1 MIEIISKLFEE
12 RSYEEKYSSDI
23 KIFSLREK
31 YNYWVVV
38 SLDILNQIRDEQ
50 IGLFI
55 RAKEII
61 NQPQFD
67 KNANLLILNKV
78 ENLKEVNKD
87 YILQVEE
94 DPFHF
99 KKCIIYYTNEEQVKL
114 KEAIG
119 NSPITEF
126 IESMILRDDVFT
138 AHKHFFD
145 TNEFQ
150 SLLYRIA
157 HKMPF
162 IKINIT
168 QVDNLST
175 LEETNKNAVGENT
188 LHNLLESDFYN
199 LSNDDF
205 LKLSSEDI
213 FEKLKNILPNENQ

>member
-1 MIEIISKLFEE
+1 MIDIVSKLFED

-23 KIFSLREK
+23 KIFSLKDK

-38 SLDILNQIRDEQ
+38 SLDILNQVRDEQ
-50 IGLFI
+50 IGLFV

-78 ENLKEVNKD
+78 ENLKEVNND

-99 KKCIIYYTNEEQVKL
+99 KKCIIYYTNEELAKL

-119 NSPITEF
+119 NSAITEF

-138 AHKHFFD
+138 AHKQSFD
-145 TNEFQ
+145 ANEFQ

-175 LEETNKNAVGENT
+175 LEEINKNVVGENT
-188 LHNLLESDFYN
+188 LNNLLESDFYT

-205 LKLSSEDI
+205 IKLTSEDI
-213 FEKLKNILPNENQ
+213 LEKLKNILPNENQ

>member
-1 MIEIISKLFEE
+1 MIEIVSRLFEE

-23 KIFSLREK
+23 KIFSLKEK

-50 IGLFI
+50 IGLFL
-55 RAKEII
+55 RVKEII

-99 KKCIIYYTNEEQVKL
+99 KKCIIYYTNEELAKL

-119 NSPITEF
+119 NSAITEF

-138 AHKHFFD
+138 AHKQFFD
-145 TNEFQ
+145 ANEFQ

-175 LEETNKNAVGENT
+175 LEEINKNAVGENT
-188 LHNLLESDFYN
+188 LHNLLESDFYT

-205 LKLSSEDI
+205 LKLGSEDI
-213 FEKLKNILPNENQ
+213 LEKLKNILPNENK